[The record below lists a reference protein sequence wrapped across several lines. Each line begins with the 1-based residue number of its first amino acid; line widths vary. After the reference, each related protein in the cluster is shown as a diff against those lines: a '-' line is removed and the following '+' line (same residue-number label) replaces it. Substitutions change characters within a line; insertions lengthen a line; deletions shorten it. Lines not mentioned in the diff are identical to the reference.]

1 MSENRPHI
9 IKRKKVVQGPH
20 GGSWKI
26 ALADFM
32 TAMMALFLVMWL
44 ISSSSKT
51 ELEGIAEYFRTPLLV
66 AIAGGDKPTAST
78 SAIPGG
84 GTDPAH
90 AEGEVMRIDKR
101 EQSRPAEIQRNF
113 QDLQQRI
120 DEALSQDAELNN
132 LHDQIRSFIT
142 PEGLHIQLL
151 DSERRPMYQL
161 GSDKV
166 APYMRKLLRTIAPL
180 LTELPNRLVIS
191 GHTDSIPYRG
201 SDSDYS
207 NWELS
212 ADRANA
218 ARRELS
224 AGGFDNQK
232 LLRVVGMA
240 DELPLPDTRP
250 NDPVNRRIEIIVLDP
265 TASPELGRLRSWL
278 ASNP

>member
-1 MSENRPHI
+1 MSEHRPHI
-9 IKRKKVVQGPH
+9 IKRKKIVQGHH

-90 AEGEVMRIDKR
+90 AEGEVMRLDKR
-101 EQSRPAEIQRNF
+101 QETRPADVQRNF
-113 QDLQQRI
+113 IDLQQRI
-120 DEALSQDAELNN
+120 DAALRRDAELNN
-132 LHDQIRSFIT
+132 LQDQIRSFIT

-166 APYMRKLLRTIAPL
+166 APYMSKLLRTIAPL
-180 LTELPNRLVIS
+180 LNELPNRLVIS

-224 AGGFDNQK
+224 AGGFNNGK

-278 ASNP
+278 ASN